1 MTTPANNDTPS
12 WPQQLLTAVMPLL
25 PHHLLSAMMYA
36 VARSEW
42 KPLKSRIIRWVVKHY
57 DVDLSEAVIKDVDL
71 YPSFNAFFTRQ
82 LESTARP
89 IASGKNDIVSPVDGE
104 VSQAAPIAQ
113 GRMIQAKGR
122 DYSLL
127 ELLGGDERLAALFEE
142 GNFATIYLS
151 PRDYHR
157 IHMPMDGHL
166 RKMSHVPGRLF
177 SVSQYT
183 TESVPNLF
191 ARNERVISLFDTDA
205 GPMAMILVGAI
216 FVGSMETV
224 WDGVVTPV
232 RHRVSSWEYAPQ
244 SERQLTLHKGEE
256 MGRFNMGSTVI
267 LLFPKDRVAWDES
280 MTNGESLKMG
290 ARIGGRLAS
299 ARVTS

>member
-1 MTTPANNDTPS
+1 MTTPIVDNTPS
-12 WPQQLLTAVMPLL
+12 LAQRLLTTVMPLL

-42 KPLKSRIIRWVVKHY
+42 KPLKSGIIRWVIKQY
-57 DVDLSEAVIKDVDL
+57 DVDLSEAVIKDADL

-82 LESTARP
+82 LESSARP
-89 IASGKNDIVSPVDGE
+89 IADGNSDIVSPVDGE
-104 VSQAAPIAQ
+104 VSQAAPIKQ

-127 ELLGGDERLAALFEE
+127 ELLGGDVNLASLFEE
-142 GNFATIYLS
+142 GYFATIYLS

-191 ARNERVISLFDTDA
+191 ARNERVISLFDTQA

-232 RHRVSSWEYAPQ
+232 RHRISSWEYAPQ
-244 SERQLTLHKGEE
+244 SAQQLTLRKGEE

-267 LLFPKDRVAWDES
+267 LLFPKGRIAWDEI

-290 ARIGGRLAS
+290 QRIGGRLDA
-299 ARVTS
+299 

>member
-1 MTTPANNDTPS
+1 MTTPIVDNTPS
-12 WPQQLLTAVMPLL
+12 WPQRLLTAVMPIL

-42 KPLKSRIIRWVVKHY
+42 KPLKSRIIRWVIKHY
-57 DVDLSEAVIKDVDL
+57 DVDLSEAVIKDADL

-82 LESTARP
+82 LESAARP
-89 IASGKNDIVSPVDGE
+89 VAAGQNDIVSPVDGE
-104 VSQAAPIAQ
+104 VSQAAPIEQ
-113 GRMIQAKGR
+113 GRLIQAKGR
-122 DYSLL
+122 DFSLL
-127 ELLGGDERLAALFEE
+127 ELLGGDENMTALFAE
-142 GNFATIYLS
+142 GDFATIYLS

-157 IHMPMDGHL
+157 IHMPLDGHL

-191 ARNERVISLFDTDA
+191 ARNERVICLFDTDA

-232 RHRVSSWEYAPQ
+232 RHRISSWEYAPQ
-244 SERQLTLHKGEE
+244 SAQQLTLHKGEE

-267 LLFPKDRVAWDES
+267 LLFPKDRVAWDEL

-290 ARIGGRLAS
+290 QRIGGKLTA
-299 ARVTS
+299 

>member
-1 MTTPANNDTPS
+1 
-12 WPQQLLTAVMPLL
+12 MPLL

-36 VARSEW
+36 VTRCEW
-42 KPLKSRIIRWVVKHY
+42 KLLKSRIIRWAIKHY
-57 DVDLSEAVIKDVDL
+57 DVDLSEAVIKDADL

-82 LESTARP
+82 LESSARP
-89 IASGKNDIVSPVDGE
+89 VAAGQSDIVSPVDGE
-104 VSQAAPIAQ
+104 VSQAALINQ
-113 GRMIQAKGR
+113 GRLIQAKGR

-127 ELLGGDERLAALFEE
+127 ELLGGDEKLAALFEE

-157 IHMPMDGHL
+157 IHMPLDGHL
-166 RKMSHVPGRLF
+166 RKMTHVPGRLF

-224 WDGVVTPV
+224 WDGIVTPV
-232 RHRVSSWEYAPQ
+232 RHRISSWEYAPQ
-244 SERQLTLHKGEE
+244 SAQQLTLHKGEE

-290 ARIGGRLAS
+290 ERIGGKVIS
-299 ARVTS
+299 A

>member
-1 MTTPANNDTPS
+1 MTTPIVDNTPS
-12 WPQQLLTAVMPLL
+12 LAQRLLTTVMPLL

-42 KPLKSRIIRWVVKHY
+42 KPLKSGIIRWVIKQY
-57 DVDLSEAVIKDVDL
+57 DVDLSEAVIKDADL

-82 LESTARP
+82 LESSARP
-89 IASGKNDIVSPVDGE
+89 IADDNSDIVSPVDGE
-104 VSQAAPIAQ
+104 MSQAAPIKQ

-127 ELLGGDERLAALFEE
+127 ELLGGDVNLASLFEE
-142 GNFATIYLS
+142 GYFATIYLS

-191 ARNERVISLFDTDA
+191 ARNERVISLFDTQA

-232 RHRVSSWEYAPQ
+232 RHRISSWEYAPQ
-244 SERQLTLHKGEE
+244 SAQQLTLRKGEE

-267 LLFPKDRVAWDES
+267 LLFPKGRIAWDEI

-290 ARIGGRLAS
+290 QRIGGRLDA
-299 ARVTS
+299 

>member
-1 MTTPANNDTPS
+1 MTTPIVDNTPS
-12 WPQQLLTAVMPLL
+12 LAQRLLTTVMPLL

-42 KPLKSRIIRWVVKHY
+42 KPLKSGIIRWVIKQY
-57 DVDLSEAVIKDVDL
+57 DVDLSEAVIKDADL

-82 LESTARP
+82 LESSARP
-89 IASGKNDIVSPVDGE
+89 IADGNSDIVSPVDGE
-104 VSQAAPIAQ
+104 MSQAAPIKQ

-127 ELLGGDERLAALFEE
+127 ELLGGDVNLASLFEE
-142 GNFATIYLS
+142 GYFATIYLS

-191 ARNERVISLFDTDA
+191 ARNERVISLFDTQA

-232 RHRVSSWEYAPQ
+232 RHRISSWEYAPQ
-244 SERQLTLHKGEE
+244 SAQQLTLRKGEE

-267 LLFPKDRVAWDES
+267 LLFSKGRIAWDEI

-290 ARIGGRLAS
+290 QRIGGRLDA
-299 ARVTS
+299 

>member
-1 MTTPANNDTPS
+1 MTTPASNDTPS
-12 WPQQLLTAVMPLL
+12 WPQRLLTVVMPIL

-36 VARSEW
+36 IARSEW
-42 KPLKSRIIRWVVKHY
+42 QPLKNSIIRWVVNHY
-57 DVDLSEAVIKDVDL
+57 NVDLSEAMIKDADL

-82 LESTARP
+82 LESSARP
-89 IASGKNDIVSPVDGE
+89 LAAGENDIVSPVDGE
-104 VSQAAPIAQ
+104 VSQAARIEQ
-113 GRMIQAKGR
+113 GRLIQAKGR

-127 ELLGGDERLAALFEE
+127 ELLGGDEKMTALFAE

-166 RKMSHVPGRLF
+166 RKMRHVPGRLF

-191 ARNERVISLFDTDA
+191 ARNERVICLFDTHA

-232 RHRVSSWEYAPQ
+232 RHRISSWEYAPQ
-244 SERQLTLHKGEE
+244 SEQQLTLLKGEE

-267 LLFPKDRVAWDES
+267 LLLPKDRIAWDEL

-290 ARIGGRLAS
+290 QRIGGRLTA
-299 ARVTS
+299 A

>member
-1 MTTPANNDTPS
+1 MNTPAIDKPSS
-12 WPQQLLTAVMPLL
+12 WPQRLLDVVMPVL

-42 KPLKSRIIRWVVKHY
+42 KPLKRRIIHWVIKHY
-57 DVDLSEAVIKDVDL
+57 AVDLNEAVIKDADL

-82 LESTARP
+82 LESSARP
-89 IASGKNDIVSPVDGE
+89 VSAGAEDIVSPVDGE
-104 VSQAAPIAQ
+104 VSQAAPIDQ
-113 GRMIQAKGR
+113 GRLIQAKGR

-127 ELLGGDERLAALFEE
+127 ELLGGDGKLTALFED
-142 GNFATIYLS
+142 GCFATIYLS

-157 IHMPMDGHL
+157 IHMPLDGHL
-166 RKMSHVPGRLF
+166 KRMSHVPGRLF
-177 SVSQYT
+177 SVSQHT
-183 TESVPNLF
+183 TETVPNLF

-224 WDGVVTPV
+224 WDGIVTPV
-232 RHRVSSWEYAPQ
+232 RHRISSWEYAPQ
-244 SERQLTLHKGEE
+244 SAQQLTLHKGEE

-267 LLFPKDRVAWDES
+267 LLFPKNSIAWDEI
-280 MTNGESLKMG
+280 MTNGERLKMG
-290 ARIGGRLAS
+290 QRIGGKLVA
-299 ARVTS
+299 A

>member
-1 MTTPANNDTPS
+1 MTTPIVDNTPS
-12 WPQQLLTAVMPLL
+12 LAQRLLTAVMPLL

-42 KPLKSRIIRWVVKHY
+42 KPLKSRIIRWVIKHY
-57 DVDLSEAVIKDVDL
+57 DVDLSEAVIKDADL

-82 LESTARP
+82 LESGARP
-89 IASGKNDIVSPVDGE
+89 IAAGQNDIVSPVDGE
-104 VSQAAPIAQ
+104 VSQAAQIEQ
-113 GRMIQAKGR
+113 GRLIQAKGR
-122 DYSLL
+122 DFSLL
-127 ELLGGDERLAALFEE
+127 ELLGGDANMTALFAE

-157 IHMPMDGHL
+157 IHMPLDGHL

-191 ARNERVISLFDTDA
+191 ARNERVICMFDTDA

-232 RHRVSSWEYAPQ
+232 RHRISSWVYAPLSAQ
-244 SERQLTLHKGEE
+244 QLTLHKGEE

-267 LLFPKDRVAWDES
+267 LLFSKDRVAWDAF
-280 MTNGESLKMG
+280 MTSGKSLKMG
-290 ARIGGRLAS
+290 ERIGENLR
-299 ARVTS
+299 TT

>member
-1 MTTPANNDTPS
+1 MTTPIVDNTPS
-12 WPQQLLTAVMPLL
+12 LAQRLLTTVMPLL

-42 KPLKSRIIRWVVKHY
+42 KPLKSGIIRWVIKQY
-57 DVDLSEAVIKDVDL
+57 DVDLSEAVIKDADL

-82 LESTARP
+82 LESSARP
-89 IASGKNDIVSPVDGE
+89 IADDNSDIVSPVDGE
-104 VSQAAPIAQ
+104 VSQAAPIKQ

-127 ELLGGDERLAALFEE
+127 ELLGGDVNLASLFEE
-142 GNFATIYLS
+142 GYFATIYLS

-191 ARNERVISLFDTDA
+191 ARNERVISLFDTQA

-232 RHRVSSWEYAPQ
+232 RHRISSWEYAPQ
-244 SERQLTLHKGEE
+244 SAQQLTLRKGEE

-267 LLFPKDRVAWDES
+267 LLFPKGRIAWDEI

-290 ARIGGRLAS
+290 QRIGGRLDA
-299 ARVTS
+299 

>member
-1 MTTPANNDTPS
+1 MTTPIVDNTPS
-12 WPQQLLTAVMPLL
+12 LAQRLLTAVMPML

-42 KPLKSRIIRWVVKHY
+42 KPLKSRIIRWVVKQY
-57 DVDLSEAVIKDVDL
+57 DVNLGEAVVKDADL

-82 LESTARP
+82 LESNARP
-89 IASGKNDIVSPVDGE
+89 LAAGESDIVSPVDGE
-104 VSQAAPIAQ
+104 VSQAAQIEQ

-127 ELLGGDERLAALFEE
+127 ELLGGDEKLAAMFEE

-166 RKMSHVPGRLF
+166 NKMSHVPGRLF

-183 TESVPNLF
+183 TQSVPNLF
-191 ARNERVISLFDTDA
+191 ARNERVICLFDTDA

-232 RHRVSSWEYAPQ
+232 RHRISSWEYAPQ
-244 SERQLTLHKGEE
+244 SQQQLTLHKGEE

-267 LLFPKDRVAWDES
+267 LLFPKNRVAWDEF
-280 MTNGESLKMG
+280 MTNGERLKMG
-290 ARIGGRLAS
+290 QRIGGRLIT
-299 ARVTS
+299 V

>member
-1 MTTPANNDTPS
+1 
-12 WPQQLLTAVMPLL
+12 
-25 PHHLLSAMMYA
+25 MMYA
-36 VARSEW
+36 IARSEW
-42 KPLKSRIIRWVVKHY
+42 QPLKNSIIRWVVNHY
-57 DVDLSEAVIKDVDL
+57 NVDLSEAMIKDADL

-82 LESTARP
+82 LESSARP
-89 IASGKNDIVSPVDGE
+89 LAAGENDIVSPVDGE
-104 VSQAAPIAQ
+104 VSQAARIEQ
-113 GRMIQAKGR
+113 GRLIQAKGR

-127 ELLGGDERLAALFEE
+127 ELLGGDEKMTALFAE

-166 RKMSHVPGRLF
+166 RKMRHVPGRLF

-191 ARNERVISLFDTDA
+191 ARNERVICLFDTHA

-232 RHRVSSWEYAPQ
+232 RHRISSWEYAPQ
-244 SERQLTLHKGEE
+244 SEQQLTLLKGEE

-267 LLFPKDRVAWDES
+267 LLLPKDRIAWDEL

-290 ARIGGRLAS
+290 QRIGGRLTA
-299 ARVTS
+299 A

>member
-1 MTTPANNDTPS
+1 MTTPIVDNTPS
-12 WPQQLLTAVMPLL
+12 LAQRLLTAVMPIL

-42 KPLKSRIIRWVVKHY
+42 KPLKSRIIRWVMKNY
-57 DVDLSEAVIKDVDL
+57 DVDLSEAVIKDADL

-82 LESTARP
+82 LESAARP
-89 IASGKNDIVSPVDGE
+89 IADEQSDIVSPVDGE
-104 VSQAAPIAQ
+104 VSQAAQIEQ
-113 GRMIQAKGR
+113 GRLIQAKGR

-127 ELLGGDERLAALFEE
+127 ELLGGDAKMSALFTE
-142 GNFATIYLS
+142 GDFATIYLS

-157 IHMPMDGHL
+157 IHMPLDGHL

-224 WDGVVTPV
+224 WDGIVTPV
-232 RHRVSSWEYAPQ
+232 RHRISSWEYAPQ
-244 SERQLTLHKGEE
+244 SEQQLTLRKGEE

-267 LLFPKDRVAWDES
+267 LLFPNDRIAWDER

-290 ARIGGRLAS
+290 ERIGGRLKEL
-299 ARVTS
+299 

>member
-1 MTTPANNDTPS
+1 MTTPIVDNTPS
-12 WPQQLLTAVMPLL
+12 LAQRLLTTIMPLL

-42 KPLKSRIIRWVVKHY
+42 KPLKSRIIRWVIKQY
-57 DVDLSEAVIKDVDL
+57 DVDLSEAVIKDADL

-82 LESTARP
+82 LESSARP
-89 IASGKNDIVSPVDGE
+89 IADGDSNIVSPVDGE

-127 ELLGGDERLAALFEE
+127 ELLGGDANLAGLFED
-142 GNFATIYLS
+142 GYFATIYLS

-191 ARNERVISLFDTDA
+191 ARNERVICLFDTQA

-232 RHRVSSWEYAPQ
+232 RHRISSWEYAPQ
-244 SERQLTLHKGEE
+244 SAQQLTLRKGEE

-267 LLFPKDRVAWDES
+267 LLFPKGRVAWDEI
-280 MTNGESLKMG
+280 MTNGENLKMG
-290 ARIGGRLAS
+290 QRISVRLEA
-299 ARVTS
+299 

>member
-1 MTTPANNDTPS
+1 MTTPIVDNTPS
-12 WPQQLLTAVMPLL
+12 LAQRLLTTVMPLL

-42 KPLKSRIIRWVVKHY
+42 KPLKSGIIRWVIKQY
-57 DVDLSEAVIKDVDL
+57 DVDLSEAVIKDADL

-82 LESTARP
+82 LESSARP
-89 IASGKNDIVSPVDGE
+89 IADGNSDIVSPVDGE
-104 VSQAAPIAQ
+104 VSQAAPIKQ

-127 ELLGGDERLAALFEE
+127 ELLGGDVNLASLFEE
-142 GNFATIYLS
+142 GYFATIYLS

-191 ARNERVISLFDTDA
+191 ARNERVISLFDTQA

-232 RHRVSSWEYAPQ
+232 RHRISSWEYAPQ
-244 SERQLTLHKGEE
+244 SAQQLTLRKGEE

-267 LLFPKDRVAWDES
+267 LLFSKGRIAWDEI

-290 ARIGGRLAS
+290 QRIGGRLDA
-299 ARVTS
+299 